1 MTKDGS
7 AISEPSAPDS
17 AGRGARA
24 PHPALRT
31 ALCEL
36 FGVDYPIVQTGMGWV
51 STPELTAA
59 TANAGAFGILAA
71 GTLSLAETDTAIGR
85 TRELTGRSF
94 GVNLRGDAPDVAE
107 RASLLVRRGVRVAS
121 FALAPDERVIRS
133 LRDDGLLV
141 VPTVGARRHAEKVAA
156 WGVDAVIAQ
165 GAEGGGH
172 TGAVPTSIL
181 LPQVLDAVDLPVI
194 AAGGFSDGRGL
205 VAALGY
211 GAAGI
216 AMGTRFLLTSDSPV
230 PDSVKAEYLRRTVTD
245 TVVTS
250 VLDGVPQRV
259 LRTELVE
266 QLLGGSA
273 LARLRRSVGH
283 AVAFRRVSGASWRD
297 LLTEGLAMKR
307 SHELGWTQLIM
318 AANTPMMLRASMV
331 DGRID
336 LGTLASG
343 QVVGVI
349 DDLPSCAELVDRIV
363 TQASAVLD
371 QLATPA
377 DGSARSRGG
386 TMGQNR
392 AGGR

>member
-1 MTKDGS
+1 VTAPSGS
-7 AISEPSAPDS
+7 SESSASS
-17 AGRGARA
+17 ASRASLVSRASSVPGAGSRA

-31 ALCEL
+31 VICEL

-59 TANAGAFGILAA
+59 TANAGALGILAA
-71 GTLSLAETDTAIGR
+71 GTLTLAETDAAIAR
-85 TRELTGRSF
+85 TRELTGKPF

-107 RASLLVRRGVRVAS
+107 RAGLLVRHGVRVAS
-121 FALAPDERVIRS
+121 FALAPAERVIRS
-133 LRDDGLLV
+133 LRDDGLVV

-165 GAEGGGH
+165 GGEGGGH

-181 LPQVLDAVDLPVI
+181 LPQVVDVVDVPVI
-194 AAGGFSDGRGL
+194 AAGGFFDGRGL

-211 GAAGI
+211 GAAGV

-230 PDSVKAEYLRRTVTD
+230 PEAVKAEYLRRAVTD
-245 TVVTS
+245 TVVTT

-266 QLLGGSA
+266 QLLRGGR
-273 LARLRRSVGH
+273 LGRLRRSVRH
-283 AVAFRRVSGASWRD
+283 AAAFRKMSGTPWRD
-297 LLTEGLAMKR
+297 IVTEGLAMKR
-307 SHELGWTQLIM
+307 SRELSWAQVLM

-331 DGRID
+331 DGRTD

-343 QVVGVI
+343 QVAGVI
-349 DDLPSCAELVDRIV
+349 EDLPSCAELVDRIV
-363 TQASAVLD
+363 AQASAVLD
-371 QLATPA
+371 RLATPP
-377 DGSARSRGG
+377 SAPS
-386 TMGQNR
+386 
-392 AGGR
+392 